1 MSYSIGPDELL
12 VLKHEGGV
20 STARRVSGVERL
32 LDQVRFFA
40 TRTAVAQATFEET
53 ALARTLYDVLLGPEL
68 ATAGGSRLLIVPD
81 GVLFDLPFAALID
94 ASGRFLAERHVI
106 SVAPSLGTLST
117 IASVSGATGQSRSM
131 LAVAATTFEGTL
143 PNGNPLPD
151 LPSAAREA
159 RAIAALSRGADVRTN
174 VTEQSFKATALDDYP
189 VLHLATH
196 IVADAAR
203 PDRSAIILG
212 SGGEDDGLLQAREI
226 YGLSLPL
233 RLAVISG
240 CSSGRGQVVAGEG
253 VLGLSHALFS
263 AGARALVL
271 SLWEVGDRATARLM
285 QDFYTALRDRADRRG
300 AGRGTADGD
309 RRSGAAA
316 PRLLGRVLR
325 VRQRRW
331 YDRPAPTRAVGLD
344 HRDRGQHVP
353 GVADPRPPR
362 LVAIPERSRA
372 WPFRHWARSSRSPLS
387 VTITVAPVS
396 ASTAIHSG
404 ATPNGAA
411 ARNATFVSS
420 AIATFCRI
428 TRNARRACASEKL
441 PTTSSVGRG
450 RARRRRSASGA
461 PRARPRG
468 ALERGAAL
476 DRARRGAPRT

>member
-1 MSYSIGPDELL
+1 MFPERTIVVSYSIGPDELL

-68 ATAGGSRLLIVPD
+68 GTAGGSRLLIVPD

-94 ASGRFLAERHVI
+94 ASGRFLAERHVM

-117 IASVSGATGQSRSM
+117 IAEVSAVTGQPRSM

-212 SGGEDDGLLQAREI
+212 SGGTDDGLLQAREI

-285 QDFYTALRDRADRRG
+285 QDFYTGLRDRPIDEALAEAQRMAIADPARRHPAYWAAFFVSGNG
-300 AGRGTADGD
+300 AGEIDLPRPVPWGWIIVI
-309 RRSGAAA
+309 AASVF
-316 PRLLGRVLR
+316 LVWLIRVLR
-325 VRQRRW
+325 
-331 YDRPAPTRAVGLD
+331 
-344 HRDRGQHVP
+344 
-353 GVADPRPPR
+353 R
-362 LVAIPERSRA
+362 LVAIPE
-372 WPFRHWARSSRSPLS
+372 
-387 VTITVAPVS
+387 
-396 ASTAIHSG
+396 
-404 ATPNGAA
+404 
-411 ARNATFVSS
+411 
-420 AIATFCRI
+420 
-428 TRNARRACASEKL
+428 
-441 PTTSSVGRG
+441 
-450 RARRRRSASGA
+450 
-461 PRARPRG
+461 
-468 ALERGAAL
+468 
-476 DRARRGAPRT
+476 